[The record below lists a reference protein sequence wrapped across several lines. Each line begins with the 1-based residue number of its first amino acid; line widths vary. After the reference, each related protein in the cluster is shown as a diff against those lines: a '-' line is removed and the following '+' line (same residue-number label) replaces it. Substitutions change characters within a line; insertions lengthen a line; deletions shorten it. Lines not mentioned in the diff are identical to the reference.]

1 MVTTTATFSH
11 HRKYTV
17 SSPRQH
23 FLIWLIVRKWFH
35 GFHQIVRH
43 KYKETSPTC
52 LTLVVRLTNPRRQL
66 CPKVTFE
73 SMSAQWTLY
82 TTSFQKCLSWSHL
95 KNISLFRIEGFS
107 WQLRRN
113 KRSLSIYGLRE
124 DPSLCSFSLWLET
137 RPKWRNLPLTQSLPT
152 HWMPCVPLWNPFPG
166 TT

>member
-35 GFHQIVRH
+35 GFHQIV
-43 KYKETSPTC
+43 KYTYKETSPTC
-52 LTLVVRLTNPRRQL
+52 ITLVGRLTN
-66 CPKVTFE
+66 
-73 SMSAQWTLY
+73 SSSATLPQ
-82 TTSFQKCLSWSHL
+82 SNFWVDECSVDLIHNFFQRCLSWSHL

-137 RPKWRNLPLTQSLPT
+137 RPRWRNLPLTQSLPT